1 MLTIEEIRTK
11 LQLYNLRAVA
21 GQTGLPYSILWR
33 SVRKGNTAI
42 KYEVVKTLS
51 DFLLEKHTA

>member
-11 LQLYNLRAVA
+11 LQPYNLRAVA

>member
-1 MLTIEEIRTK
+1 MLTIEEIRNK

-51 DFLLEKHTA
+51 DFLLDKRIA